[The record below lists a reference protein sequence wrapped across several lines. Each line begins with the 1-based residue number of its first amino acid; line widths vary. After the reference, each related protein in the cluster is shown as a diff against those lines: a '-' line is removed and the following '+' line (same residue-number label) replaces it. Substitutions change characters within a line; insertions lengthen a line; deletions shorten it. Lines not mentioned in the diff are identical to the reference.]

1 MKAWL
6 RRTGEVAT
14 FQGVGE
20 GNGGI
25 VCFVLFVWGFVF
37 FQKKKKYS
45 GSNRPAEEK

>member
-37 FQKKKKYS
+37 FQKKKKILW
-45 GSNRPAEEK
+45 